1 MNTSE
6 YSEKKSSIHAYWY
19 SAESRFGA
27 MGIGIDDGEPISE
40 QMVEGANLLFKVKKV
55 AQCENLLREIEEWL
69 KCGLVL
75 LPAMRKDIKSSHLIT
90 IELKQKEQDAFSG
103 KLYLSITDEILAN
116 LTKPTE
122 SLLHI
127 ATIHTSNIPVELVVS
142 KFYLPEYQEENIKPG
157 NVLLLP
163 DTFDREWIVMLNM
176 LYISDYSIVASMQS
190 DRQTIKISRD
200 NIFIDLND
208 HKYQK
213 ENSNKAVTIKLK
225 NILQLPFGVIYGWS
239 YSEFT
244 LLSKS
249 ISTQAIDIL
258 VDGVR
263 KGRGHLLSVSSG
275 YGVYIDKINNSE

>member
-1 MNTSE
+1 MNASE
-6 YSEKKSSIHAYWY
+6 YSEKESSVHAYWY
-19 SAESRFGA
+19 SAESRFGV
-27 MGIGIDDGEPISE
+27 MGIGIDDGESILE
-40 QMVEGANLLFKVKKV
+40 QAVEGANLLFKIKKV

-75 LPAMRKDIKSSHLIT
+75 MPAMRKDIKSSHLIT
-90 IELKQKEQDAFSG
+90 IELKEKEHNAFSG
-103 KLYLSITDEILAN
+103 KLYLCITDEILAH

-122 SLLHI
+122 SLVHI
-127 ATIHTSNIPVELVVS
+127 ATIHTSNIPIEFVVS
-142 KFYLPEYQEENIKPG
+142 KFFLPEDQEENIKPG

-163 DTFDREWIVMLNM
+163 DTFDREWIVTLNT
-176 LYISDYSIVASMQS
+176 LCISDHSIIASMQS
-190 DRQTIKISRD
+190 DRQTIKISTD
-200 NIFIDLND
+200 DMFSELND
-208 HKYQK
+208 HESQK
-213 ENSNKAVTIKLK
+213 ENGNKAVTIKLK

-249 ISTQAIDIL
+249 ISTQAIDII

-263 KGRGHLLSVSSG
+263 KGRGHLLAVSSG